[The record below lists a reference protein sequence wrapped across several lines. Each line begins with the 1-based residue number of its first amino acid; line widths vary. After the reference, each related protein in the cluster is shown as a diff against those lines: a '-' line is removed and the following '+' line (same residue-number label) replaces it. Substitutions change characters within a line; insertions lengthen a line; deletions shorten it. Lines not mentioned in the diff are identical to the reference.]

1 MAKAKRGQ
9 QFRDRIKSLRR
20 VRAGDLLANRN
31 NWRTHPEKQRA
42 AMRGVLSEIGF
53 AGAVIARETKS
64 GEIEIIDGHLRADI
78 DPEQLVPVLIT
89 DLSEHEAQKLLLVY
103 DPIGDLAG
111 TDAANLRLVFDAVQF
126 KSEDLAALVTEL
138 AEEAGLIDLTE
149 DAADDGPTV
158 ADEVLQIVVDC
169 KSRAE
174 QKQLLAELNR
184 NGYTCRAKT
193 A

>member
-111 TDAANLRLVFDAVQF
+111 TDAANLRLVLDAVQF